1 MSHDTTLSKKYV
13 LNIYAYNYT
22 RISLAIKIEY

>member
-22 RISLAIKIEY
+22 SLAIKIEY